1 MSNDLTVT
9 EGREVAE
16 HQGEGNGAPMGFA
29 PRQIGLGGNVGA
41 IAIEQ
46 ERAIA
51 ETQGKL
57 VLAKRFPRSRQEAK
71 AEFIESCK
79 DKHFAETAIYAVP
92 NRGSGPSIRFA
103 EEAARCYGNFDF
115 GHRELSRMP
124 GLNGQPGTSEV
135 EVYAWDMERNNHSRR
150 QITILHVRDKS
161 GGATVLKDQT
171 DIDNRIANVA
181 SKQVR
186 GRILALLP
194 KDLVAAGID
203 QVKKTLAG
211 QAGDKP
217 IATRIADMIQ
227 AFTKY
232 GVTTKHIELRVG
244 HKVDDITVDE
254 LADLRGVI
262 TALKDGEKVSD
273 YFGADADGV
282 VSEEAG
288 PGIGGAKADPKPA
301 GGKKADEKPKA
312 DDKPKDAAPKADA
325 KPADPKPADPPKEE
339 APKEEAK
346 APPAEEQKPAEP
358 KVEEKPKEAPQQ
370 AQAAT
375 PAAEEPKPAPATPPA
390 AAEGEEK
397 DLF

>member
-1 MSNDLTVT
+1 MSNDLTTT
-9 EGREVAE
+9 EGRELAE
-16 HQGEGNGAPMGFA
+16 HEPQNTSAQVFQGRQSLGAGA
-29 PRQIGLGGNVGA
+29 NIGA
-41 IAIEQ
+41 IAVEQ

-51 ETQGKL
+51 ETQGKM

-71 AEFIESCK
+71 AEFIDSCK

-124 GLNGQPGTSEV
+124 GVNGAAGTSEI
-135 EVYAWDMERNNHSRR
+135 EVYAWDMERNNFSRR
-150 QITILHVRDKS
+150 QITIRHSVDTKQGPKILRDE
-161 GGATVLKDQT
+161 A

-217 IATRIADMIQ
+217 IATRISDMIQ
-227 AFTKY
+227 AFAKY
-232 GVTTKHIELRVG
+232 GVTPAHIAERLG

-254 LADLRGVI
+254 LTDLRGVI
-262 TALKDGEKVSD
+262 TALKEGGKVSE
-273 YFGADADGV
+273 YFGP
-282 VSEEAG
+282 SEDKSEGEGA
-288 PGIGGAKADPKPA
+288 PITGAKAEPKTPPKAQDKKPA
-301 GGKKADEKPKA
+301 EQKPG
-312 DDKPKDAAPKADA
+312 
-325 KPADPKPADPPKEE
+325 
-339 APKEEAK
+339 
-346 APPAEEQKPAEP
+346 EQKPA
-358 KVEEKPKEAPQQ
+358 EEKPKEADKPP
-370 AQAAT
+370 AAETQPKDADPRLDPDT
-375 PAAEEPKPAPATPPA
+375 PAAQQKPAEAEKPAPAATVAEKSPEPAQQPA
-390 AAEGEEK
+390 AAEGGDGGP